1 MRVLRNWS
9 VEYFILGRTLM
20 KFRIKKTILM
30 SIAMILVLSQ
40 FAACTRKATSLKA
53 LLASEDHIAGK
64 AGVCVPYAALADEER
79 MKLVAREYNSIT
91 CENEMKPESILGTN
105 PNLSSETDDYGDRIP
120 VLDFT
125 RADAILDWV
134 LDYNKAHPGDKF
146 SVRGHVL
153 VWHSQT
159 PTWFFREGYIA
170 SGDYVSKEQMLYRL
184 EWYIKS
190 VMEHFDGEDS
200 PYKGLIYAWDVV
212 NEQIEPNDY
221 NRDTNTGS
229 LRLYHNGQP
238 TDWYQVFGGDTSYI
252 TQAFVFANKYAP
264 ESVKLFYND
273 YNDSDVGKAHY
284 ICSLIEEIKATSGA
298 RIDGMG
304 MQGHYGIDWNY
315 AIQIEKAIR
324 IYSEVVDEIQVT
336 ELDLQASSGFTHY
349 MPDEEYQKQ
358 ATWYGT
364 LFSMYARLDH
374 EEGIDI
380 TAITFW
386 GTHDSASWLNDA
398 SNVGGGA
405 NGRDQAPLLFDDEM
419 QPKPAY
425 YRVLGIEEE

>member
-1 MRVLRNWS
+1 MNIKVKKILRATAA
-9 VEYFILGRTLM
+9 V
-20 KFRIKKTILM
+20 
-30 SIAMILVLSQ
+30 VLSVSI
-40 FAACTRKATSLKA
+40 FAGCGKKQPTLKSF
-53 LLASEDHIAGK
+53 LGSEDNINGR
-64 AGVCVPYAALADEER
+64 AGVCVPYSALEDKAR
-79 MKLVAREYNSIT
+79 MDLVAREFNSIT
-91 CENEMKPESILGTN
+91 CENEMKPESILGTS
-105 PNLSSETDDYGDRIP
+105 PNLSSEVDDYGDRIP
-120 VLDFT
+120 TLDFT

-134 LDYNKAHPGDKF
+134 LEHNESNPNDQI

-159 PTWFFREGYIA
+159 PTWFFREGY
-170 SGDYVSKEQMLYRL
+170 SPNGDYVSKEQMLYRL

-190 VMEHFDGEDS
+190 VMEHFDGENS

-221 NRDTNTGS
+221 HRETNTGS

-238 TDWYQVFGGDTSYI
+238 TDWYQVFEGDTSYI
-252 TQAFVFANKYAP
+252 TQAFVFANRYAP
-264 ESVKLFYND
+264 ADVKLFYND

-284 ICSLIEEIKATSGA
+284 ICRLIEEVKATEGA

-304 MQGHYGIDWNY
+304 MQGHYGIEWNY

-324 IYSEVVDEIQVT
+324 IYSEVVDEVQIT
-336 ELDLQASSGFTHY
+336 ELDLQASNGFIKY
-349 MPDEEYQKQ
+349 QPDAEYEKQ
-358 ATWYGT
+358 ATWYKT
-364 LFSMYARLDH
+364 LFDMFARVDQ
-374 EEGIDI
+374 EDGIDI
-380 TAITFW
+380 TAVTFW

-419 QPKPAY
+419 MPKPAY
-425 YRVLGIEEE
+425 YRIMGLEEPAKKD

>member
-1 MRVLRNWS
+1 MNIRIQKVLMASVATVLCVAMLSGCGRN
-9 VEYFILGRTLM
+9 
-20 KFRIKKTILM
+20 
-30 SIAMILVLSQ
+30 Q
-40 FAACTRKATSLKA
+40 PSLKA
-53 LLASEDHIAGK
+53 LLASEDHIAGR
-64 AGVCVPYAALADEER
+64 AGVSVPYSALEDKAR
-79 MKLVAREYNSIT
+79 MELVAREYNSIT
-91 CENEMKPESILGTN
+91 CENEMKPESILGTT
-105 PNLSSETDDYGDRIP
+105 PNLSSEVDDYGDRIP
-120 VLDFT
+120 TLDFEK
-125 RADAILDWV
+125 ADAILDFV
-134 LDYNKAHPGDKF
+134 LEYNNAHPNDKF
-146 SVRGHVL
+146 GVRGHVL

-159 PTWFFREGYIA
+159 PTWFFREGY
-170 SGDYVSKEQMLYRL
+170 SSNGEYVSKEQMLYRL

-238 TDWYQVFGGDTSYI
+238 TDWYQVFGGDTAYI
-252 TQAFVFANKYAP
+252 TQAFVYANRYAP

-284 ICSLIEEIKATSGA
+284 ICDLIESIKATDGA

-324 IYSEVVDEIQVT
+324 IYAEVVDEIQIT
-336 ELDLQASSGFTHY
+336 ELDLQASSGFTHF
-349 MPDEEYQKQ
+349 MLDEEYQRQ

-364 LFSMYARLDH
+364 LFDMLARVDQ

-405 NGRDQAPLLFDDEM
+405 DGRDQAPLLFDEAM
-419 QPKPAY
+419 KPKPAY
-425 YRVLGIEEE
+425 YRVLGIVEPT